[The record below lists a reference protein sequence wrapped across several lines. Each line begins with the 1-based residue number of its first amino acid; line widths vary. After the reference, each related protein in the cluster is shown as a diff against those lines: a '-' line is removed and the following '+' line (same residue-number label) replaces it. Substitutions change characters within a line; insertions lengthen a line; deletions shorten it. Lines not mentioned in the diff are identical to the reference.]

1 MSVSLTHSA
10 ARLLQGGVCLLAMA
24 SAMLGPEFAHAQ
36 AAMLDDRSLGAVTA
50 LTRSD
55 MVADPSGPSA
65 VPGTPVPGT
74 ERGDVSAV
82 VTSGA
87 RATIDSTVS
96 VDVGEQSQS
105 AAMAVNLVNAVAADV
120 ASGVNVF
127 RQSHDRSSLIAS
139 HSSVAQE
146 NQLVQED
153 SVTSRVGLYGR
164 FEPSYRVETQQ
175 RYEAASSYD
184 HSRQIGLV
192 DRRVAV
198 TSRTTRFS
206 ATANAER
213 PDLLDGL
220 SIGNQV
226 ITLPDFTIGPDPFT
240 IEIPTPGDLVDAFK
254 VTISPP
260 QLDVSGAT
268 ISTGG
273 ISFEDDKIVFSAPV
287 LTLPDLDFRF
297 CLLKKGCGGDNSKKR
312 TLTIKGRS
320 FALGPGRSLDNPVTA
335 TGIGVGYAIA
345 GSGRVETE
353 DGNIHISGSIPIDF
367 GAIVDLALTVSVPV
381 FGDVDISLDS
391 LNLPVIR
398 IPVNFN
404 IPLEVP
410 DDVELAV
417 ENEACVFSNGT
428 RECNPIDVTSTEFE
442 QDENGYSETANSE
455 QVQTEEYYRQRTVV
469 QRADV
474 TVGDAEARFI
484 VVDHSSAEVSTY
496 SVVLVDDNSQIDV
509 RTLNLVNA
517 AMGIIGNGLNVGQAR
532 ANVTKQAD
540 TLRQKVAQ
548 ENRITQIGGL

>member
-1 MSVSLTHSA
+1 MSVSLTHSG
-10 ARLLQGGVCLLAMA
+10 ARLLERGFCLLAVA
-24 SAMLGPEFAHAQ
+24 SAVLGPELALAQ

-55 MVADPSGPSA
+55 MVADPSGLSA
-65 VPGTPVPGT
+65 VPGTPVPAT

-82 VTSGA
+82 VASGA
-87 RATIDSTVS
+87 RVTIDSTVS
-96 VDVGEQSQS
+96 VNVSEQSQS
-105 AAMAVNLVNAVAADV
+105 AAMAANLVNAIAADV

-127 RQSHDRSSLIAS
+127 HQSHDRSSLIAS
-139 HSSVAQE
+139 DSSVTQE

-153 SVTSRVGLYGR
+153 TNAGRIGFYGR
-164 FEPSYRVETQQ
+164 VEPSYRIDTQQ
-175 RYEAASSYD
+175 RNKAASSYE
-184 HSRQIGLV
+184 HSRQIELV
-192 DRRVAV
+192 DRRVSL

-240 IEIPTPGDLVDAFK
+240 IDIPTPGDRVDDFK
-254 VTISPP
+254 VTVSPP
-260 QLDVSGAT
+260 QLTVSGAEIT
-268 ISTGG
+268 TGG

-287 LTLPDLDFRF
+287 LTLPDLKFKF
-297 CLLKKGCGGDNSKKR
+297 CLLKKGCSSESKKR
-312 TLTIKGRS
+312 TLTINGGS
-320 FALGPGRSLDNPVTA
+320 FALGPGRSVDNPVTA

-353 DGNIHISGSIPIDF
+353 DGNIHINGAIPVDF
-367 GAIVDLALTVSVPV
+367 GAIADFALTVSVPV

-469 QRADV
+469 QQADV
-474 TVGDAEARFI
+474 TVGDAEARYI